1 MQELVSFRSI
11 ALASR
16 GGHVDLCQRDATCVV
31 VAGLWEEL
39 QTDWVL
45 LDAELMPW
53 SAKAQELLKRQYL
66 PTVAAANSSASA
78 LLVAISKA
86 GEIEG
91 LEALHNR
98 TETQF
103 PNAQNSWNKQSM
115 GTAGQR
121 TILKTIV

>member
-1 MQELVSFRSI
+1 M
-11 ALASR
+11 ASR

-103 PNAQNSWNKQSM
+103 PNAQNSWNK
-115 GTAGQR
+115 
-121 TILKTIV
+121 